1 LISSFQ
7 IPLDLQPDIDLVE
20 RNMLA
25 QADDY
30 HPDLKAAVRVLI
42 STGGKRIRPL
52 VILLVS
58 RMLKGPQ
65 EQIANLATAIELLHT
80 ATLVHDDLIDGSLLR
95 RGVPTLN
102 SKWSPA
108 ATVLTG
114 DFLFSCAATIAS
126 RTQNLEVIELFSKTL
141 TTIVSGEVNQLFTS
155 RCNVSKDDYYLR
167 IYAKTAS
174 LFETSTKSAAILN
187 NANKE
192 KIELLRNFGYCLGM
206 AFQII
211 DDILDYTGE
220 QIKIGKPVGGDLRQG
235 LITLPM
241 LFFIEDNPTDNA
253 VIRLLEGKCI
263 TDDDDLD
270 RVVKL
275 VAKGSAIQKS
285 HFEAMNF
292 VTKAIECLEQF
303 GDCPEKELLKSL
315 TSYIVER
322 TM

>member
-1 LISSFQ
+1 MISSFQ
-7 IPLDLQPDIDLVE
+7 IPLDLQTDIDLVE
-20 RNMLA
+20 RNMLS

-65 EQIANLATAIELLHT
+65 EQIVNLATAIELLHT
-80 ATLVHDDLIDGSLLR
+80 ATLVHDDLIDGALLR

-114 DFLFSCAATIAS
+114 DFLFSCAATLAS
-126 RTQNLEVIELFSKTL
+126 HTQNLEVIELFSKTL

-155 RCNVSKDDYYLR
+155 RCNVSKDDYYNR

-187 NANKE
+187 NATKGQ
-192 KIELLRNFGYCLGM
+192 IELLRNFGYCLGM

-220 QIKIGKPVGGDLRQG
+220 QTKIGKPVGGDLRQG
-235 LITLPM
+235 LVTLPM
-241 LFFIEDNPTDNA
+241 LFFIEDNPNDNA
-253 VIRLLEGKCI
+253 VIRLMEGKCI
-263 TDDDDLD
+263 NDDDDLD

-275 VAKGSAIQKS
+275 VAKGPAIQKS
-285 HFEAMNF
+285 LFEANNF
-292 VTKAIECLEQF
+292 VSKAIDCLDNF
-303 GDCPEKELLKSL
+303 GDCPEKELLESL

-322 TM
+322 NM